1 MKLQIYDEFD
11 CWPVSKSVIFNL
23 NIKLENYRNTLFSRS
38 KNYHLTVKMQAP
50 FIIAFI
56 FSIQFLPAQTA
67 DLDPEKWVVALSKKD
82 RSSYDSLNSLMITL
96 QKIDSLRAFQF
107 LDELSEKGRSKGDH
121 FQALFNCV
129 KARAIYNKC
138 YYEFNRVGKT
148 PPNIDW
154 IKQQQLNLYS
164 SAIDI
169 AYRSEDEMLVAHVSY
184 TYGSVMTAFGE
195 IGLAVMYS
203 KNGIDLYEKLS
214 YPIRPEL
221 YQYLAELLYRVRE
234 YNESIRNGKKAIIA
248 WQSSPNEF
256 KPFTVSS
263 MNTVALGYH
272 RQQVYD
278 SALIFYNKALDLA
291 KQIKDTVWIGIV
303 SGNMGQI
310 FYAQGKYDTA
320 YALLKG
326 DYKASKAKGYF
337 DNAGNS
343 LQWAARTNLALGNKV
358 TGLTEVREAFQLLK
372 QWPDAN
378 YLRNAYYTATQIFRE
393 MGNYDSA
400 FYYNN
405 LWSRIND
412 SLEKV
417 VATSSLAISKAKLND
432 ETSRYNIQNLNKE
445 KRSQLLLRN
454 ILIASIIVLSLVVV
468 LAVNRQR
475 LKEKLKTEKAEQENL
490 RMEQEKLMMQQEAA
504 SAKDQL
510 KMFTENIIEKTN
522 LIEKLES
529 QIKGKETTSEQHT
542 IISELSHQTILTE
555 DDWSKFKFLFEKI
568 YPGFFINLKEKF
580 PDITLAEQRMASL
593 TRLQLTPK
601 QMASMLGISVD
612 SVHKTRQRLRQ
623 RLRIDPENSLEE
635 IMINI

>member
-1 MKLQIYDEFD
+1 MAATQRNIFHLIILIGLLSASISLFAQ
-11 CWPVSKSVIFNL
+11 SKEL
-23 NIKLENYRNTLFSRS
+23 N
-38 KNYHLTVKMQAP
+38 A
-50 FIIAFI
+50 
-56 FSIQFLPAQTA
+56 
-67 DLDPEKWVVALSKKD
+67 EKWVAALSKKD

-96 QKIDSLRAFQF
+96 QKVDSLRAFQF
-107 LDELSEKGRSKGDH
+107 LDELAEKGRSKGDH
-121 FQALFNCV
+121 FMALFNCV
-129 KARAIYNKC
+129 KARVIYNKC

-154 IKQQQLNLYS
+154 IRQQQLNLYS

-234 YNESIRNGKKAIIA
+234 YNESIRYGKKAIIA

-263 MNTVALGYH
+263 INTVALGYH

-291 KQIKDTVWIGIV
+291 KQIKDTVWTGIV
-303 SGNMGQI
+303 SGNMGQL
-310 FYAQGKYDTA
+310 FYAEGKYDTA

-326 DYKASKAKGYF
+326 DYNSSKEKGLF
-337 DNAGNS
+337 DNAGHS
-343 LQWAARTNLALGNKV
+343 LQWAARTNLALGNKA
-358 TGLTEVREAFQLLK
+358 TALAEVREAFQLLK

-378 YLRNAYYTATQIFRE
+378 YLRNTYYTATQIFKE

-454 ILIASIIVLSLVVV
+454 ILIVSIVVLSLIVV
-468 LAVNRQR
+468 LTVNRQR
-475 LKEKLKTEKAEQENL
+475 LREKLKTEKAEQEKIL
-490 RMEQEKLMMQQEAA
+490 MEKEVA

-529 QIKGKETTSEQHT
+529 QIKGKSATTAQQS
-542 IISELSHQTILTE
+542 IISELSQQTILTE
-555 DDWSKFKFLFEKI
+555 EDWNKFRSLFEKI
-568 YPGFFINLKEKF
+568 YPGFFINLKNKF
-580 PDITLAEQRMASL
+580 PDITLAEQRMAAL
-593 TRLQLTPK
+593 TRLRLTTK
-601 QMASMLGISVD
+601 QMASMLGISND
-612 SVHKTRQRLRQ
+612 SVHKSRQRLRQ
-623 RLRIDPENSLEE
+623 RFQVGTEANLDELVASL
-635 IMINI
+635 

>member
-1 MKLQIYDEFD
+1 MTATRKISIYFL
-11 CWPVSKSVIFNL
+11 SI
-23 NIKLENYRNTLFSRS
+23 LFG
-38 KNYHLTVKMQAP
+38 L
-50 FIIAFI
+50 
-56 FSIQFLPAQTA
+56 LPAYISALAQSK
-67 DLDPEKWVVALSKKD
+67 DLDAKKWITALSKKD
-82 RSSYDSLNSLMITL
+82 RSSYDSLTSLVITL
-96 QKIDSLRAFQF
+96 QKVDSLRAFQF

-121 FQALFNCV
+121 FQALFNCL
-129 KARAIYNKC
+129 KASVIYVRSF
-138 YYEFNRVGKT
+138 YDFQRVGKT
-148 PPNIDW
+148 PGNINW
-154 IKQQQLNLYS
+154 IRQQMMKLYA

-169 AYRSEDEMLVAHVSY
+169 AYRSEDEMLMAYVSY
-184 TYGSVMTAFGE
+184 NYGSVCISLGE

-203 KNGIDLYEKLS
+203 KNGIDLFEKIS
-214 YPIRPEL
+214 YPVEPQQ

-234 YNESIRNGKKAIIA
+234 YNESIRYGKKAVTA
-248 WQSSPNEF
+248 WQASPKEF

-272 RQQVYD
+272 RQQFYD
-278 SALIFYNKALDLA
+278 SALMFYNQALELA
-291 KQIKDTVWIGIV
+291 KRIKDTVWTGIV
-303 SGNMGQI
+303 SGNVGQL

-326 DYKASKAKGYF
+326 DYNASKAKGYF
-337 DNAGNS
+337 DNAGHS
-343 LQWAARTNLALGNKV
+343 LQWAARTNLALGNKAMA
-358 TGLTEVREAFQLLK
+358 LAEVREAFQLLK

-378 YLRNAYYTATQIFRE
+378 YLRNTYYTATQIFRE

-412 SLEKV
+412 SLERV
-417 VATSSLAISKAKLND
+417 LATSSLAISKAKLND

-445 KRSQLLLRN
+445 RRSQLLLRN
-454 ILIASIIVLSLVVV
+454 IIIASIVIFSLIIV

-475 LKEKLKTEKAEQENL
+475 LKEKLKTEKAEQEKL
-490 RMEQEKLMMQQEAA
+490 RMQQEKLLMEREAA

-510 KMFTENIIEKTN
+510 KMFTANIIEKTN

-529 QIKGKETTSEQHT
+529 QIKGKEATTEQHVIMT
-542 IISELSHQTILTE
+542 ELSQQTILTE
-555 DDWSKFKFLFEKI
+555 EDWNKFKSLFEKI

-580 PDITLAEQRMASL
+580 PDITLAEQRMAAL

-623 RLRIDPENSLEE
+623 RLRINPESSLEE
-635 IMINI
+635 TMINI

>member
-1 MKLQIYDEFD
+1 MAATRKISIY
-11 CWPVSKSVIFNL
+11 CIC
-23 NIKLENYRNTLFSRS
+23 ILFG
-38 KNYHLTVKMQAP
+38 L
-50 FIIAFI
+50 
-56 FSIQFLPAQTA
+56 LPAYISSFAQSKE
-67 DLDPEKWVVALSKKD
+67 LDPEKWAVELSKKD
-82 RSSYDSLNSLMITL
+82 RNSYDRLLPLIVEL
-96 QKIDSLRAFQF
+96 QKLDSLHTFQF
-107 LDELSEKGRSKGDH
+107 LDKLAEKGRSKGDH
-121 FQALFNCV
+121 FQAIFNCL
-129 KARAIYNKC
+129 KARMIYEKC
-138 YYEFNRVGKT
+138 YYEFYSVGKI
-148 PPNIDW
+148 PPNVDW
-154 IKQQQLNLYS
+154 IKQQLMKLYS

-169 AYRSEDEMLVAHVSY
+169 AYRSEDDMLVAYASY
-184 TYGSVMTAFGE
+184 TYGSVNSSLGE
-195 IGLAVMYS
+195 VGLSVMYA
-203 KNGIDLYEKLS
+203 KNGIDMYERLS
-214 YPIRPEL
+214 YPIGPQQ
-221 YQYLAELLYRVRE
+221 YQFLAEILYRVRE
-234 YNESIRNGKKAIIA
+234 YNESIRYGKKAITA
-248 WQSSPNEF
+248 WQNSPNEY

-263 MNTVALGYH
+263 INTVALGFH
-272 RQQVYD
+272 RQLVYD
-278 SALIFYNKALDLA
+278 SALIFYNQALELA

-303 SGNMGQI
+303 SGNIGQI

-320 YALLKG
+320 YTLLKG
-326 DYKASKAKGYF
+326 DYNASKAKGFF
-337 DNAGNS
+337 DNAGHS
-343 LQWAARTNLALGNKV
+343 LQWAARTNLALGNKAKA
-358 TGLTEVREAFQLLK
+358 LEEVREAFQLLK

-378 YLRNAYYTATQIFRE
+378 YLRNTYYTATQIFRE

-412 SLEKV
+412 SLERV

-454 ILIASIIVLSLVVV
+454 IIIASIVILSFIVV

-475 LKEKLKTEKAEQENL
+475 LNEKLKTGKAEQEKL
-490 RMEQEKLMMQQEAA
+490 RMQQEKLLVEQEAA

-529 QIKGKETTSEQHT
+529 QIKGKEATSEQHV
-542 IISELSHQTILTE
+542 IITELSQQTILTE
-555 DDWSKFKFLFEKI
+555 EDWNKFKSLFEKI

-580 PDITLAEQRMASL
+580 PDITLAEQRMAAL

-623 RLRIDPENSLEE
+623 RLRIDPESSLEE

>member
-1 MKLQIYDEFD
+1 MDATRKFLIRLIVLLALLTSYIHSVAQ
-11 CWPVSKSVIFNL
+11 SK
-23 NIKLENYRNTLFSRS
+23 
-38 KNYHLTVKMQAP
+38 
-50 FIIAFI
+50 
-56 FSIQFLPAQTA
+56 
-67 DLDPEKWVVALSKKD
+67 DLDPEKWVVELSKKD
-82 RSSYDSLNSLMITL
+82 RSVYDSLNSLIINL
-96 QKIDSLRAFQF
+96 QKVDSLQAFQF
-107 LDELSEKGRSKGDH
+107 VDELAEKGRSKGDH
-121 FQALFNCV
+121 FQAFIKCL
-129 KARAIYNKC
+129 KARIVYYKC
-138 YYEFNRVGKT
+138 YYEFYRVGKT
-148 PPNIDW
+148 PGNIDW
-154 IKQQQLNLYS
+154 IKQQLMNLYS

-169 AYRSEDEMLVAHVSY
+169 AYRSEDDMLVAYVSY
-184 TYGSVMTAFGE
+184 AYASVIILFGEVGLSVMYA
-195 IGLAVMYS
+195 

-214 YPIRPEL
+214 HSVGSQQ
-221 YQYLAELLYRVRE
+221 YQFLAELLYRVRE
-234 YNESIRNGKKAIIA
+234 YNESILYGKKAITA

-278 SALIFYNKALDLA
+278 SALIFYNRALELA
-291 KQIKDTVWIGIV
+291 KQIKDTVWTGIV

-310 FYAQGKYDTA
+310 FYAQGKYDEA
-320 YALLKG
+320 YSLLKG
-326 DYKASKAKGYF
+326 DYNASKAKGLF

-343 LQWAARTNLALGNKV
+343 LQWAARTNLALGNK
-358 TGLTEVREAFQLLK
+358 TAALAEVREAFQLLK
-372 QWPDAN
+372 LWPDAN
-378 YLRNAYYTATQIFRE
+378 YLRNAYYTSTQIFRE

-405 LWSRIND
+405 LYSAIND

-445 KRSQLLLRN
+445 KRSQLLFRN
-454 ILIASIIVLSLVVV
+454 IIIASIIFLSLIVV

-475 LKEKLKTEKAEQENL
+475 LKEKLKTEKAEQEKL
-490 RMEQEKLMMQQEAA
+490 RMEQEKLLMEQEAA

-510 KMFTENIIEKTN
+510 KMFTENIIEKTT

-529 QIKGKETTSEQHT
+529 QIKGKEATSEQHV
-542 IISELSHQTILTE
+542 IITELSHQTILTE
-555 DDWSKFKFLFEKI
+555 EDWNKFKSLFEKI

-580 PDITLAEQRMASL
+580 PDITLAEQRMAAL

-623 RLRIDPENSLEE
+623 RLRINPESSLEE

>member
-1 MKLQIYDEFD
+1 MLYFQG
-11 CWPVSKSVIFNL
+11 L
-23 NIKLENYRNTLFSRS
+23 
-38 KNYHLTVKMQAP
+38 KNYHLTVKMQAL
-50 FIIAFI
+50 FIIAFVL
-56 FSIQFLPAQTA
+56 SIQFLPAQTT
-67 DLDPEKWVVALSKKD
+67 DLDPGKWAVELSKKD
-82 RSSYDSLNSLMITL
+82 RSVYDSLNSLTRKL
-96 QKIDSLRAFQF
+96 QKGDTLKAFQF
-107 LDELSEKGRSKGDH
+107 LDELSERGKSKGDQ
-121 FQALFNCV
+121 FKALYNCL
-129 KARAIYNKC
+129 KARVIYYKDYQE
-138 YYEFNRVGKT
+138 YYRVGKT
-148 PPNIDW
+148 PPNVDQ
-154 IKQQQLNLYS
+154 IKEQLMRLYS

-169 AYRSEDEMLVAHVSY
+169 AYRSEDDMLVAYVSY
-184 TYGSVMTAFGE
+184 GYAGVIILFGE
-195 IGLAVMYS
+195 VGLSVMYS
-203 KNGIDLYEKLS
+203 KNGTDLYEKIS
-214 YPIRPEL
+214 YPVESQQ
-221 YQYLAELLYRVRE
+221 YQFLAELLYRVRE
-234 YNESIRNGKKAIIA
+234 YNESIRYGKKAIIA
-248 WQSSPNEF
+248 WQSSPKEF

-278 SALIFYNKALDLA
+278 SALIFYSRALELA
-291 KQIKDTVWIGIV
+291 KQIKDTVWTGIV
-303 SGNMGQI
+303 SGNIGQI

-326 DYKASKAKGYF
+326 DYNASKAKALF

-343 LQWAARTNLALGNKV
+343 LQWAARTNLALGNKAAA
-358 TGLTEVREAFQLLK
+358 LAEVREAFQLLK

-378 YLRNAYYTATQIFRE
+378 YLRNSYYTATQIFRE

-454 ILIASIIVLSLVVV
+454 ILIASIIVLSFIIV

-510 KMFTENIIEKTN
+510 KMFTQNIIEKTT

-529 QIKGKETTSEQHT
+529 QIKGKEVTSEQHT

-555 DDWSKFKFLFEKI
+555 EDWTKFKSLFEKI

-580 PDITLAEQRMASL
+580 PDITLAEQRMAAL

-623 RLRIDPENSLEE
+623 RLRIDPESSLEE
-635 IMINI
+635 IMISI